1 MACNPSVIVY
11 ILSTKFSVRNPSD
24 FQEEISDEENR
35 FADII
40 SDLISKKSRGECDI
54 DEDFYLYDDLDGSD
68 DDEDEDVSAEP
79 MAGPS
84 SSQMSQEEVAGSE
97 ESVSEEESS
106 DEPIQSSSSSYQPSP
121 KKAAPMR
128 IDEQYSL
135 DQMKAI
141 IEFVDKRGSA
151 AALKR
156 WTSLGTAVKI
166 ARIREFLEKGGH
178 RLSKLEQLKNIVYT
192 HFRDARDH
200 YLPVHGHDLKGWS
213 IEAARIVSLPSF
225 KASASFLRSLK
236 AQFRI
241 SSRKVTKFITKRT
254 RTDEHVIERN
264 ARNFVAKIN
273 DMKIT
278 LGFPSSHVWNTDQS
292 GFNYE
297 LSSGRTLSD
306 KGEKE
311 TFAMVQSVNSL
322 THSYTVQV
330 LISNDGYLAP
340 KLFICFQESSGKFGP
355 RVQERV
361 RESQPANIIVTCT
374 TSGKLTK
381 SSLGF
386 WVSSCLDPIVNDK
399 TLLLQDSW
407 TTQGDR
413 EVYDRNLKNSSLL
426 QIETIPPKAT
436 RYIQPLDVYFFRQY
450 KIMVRRFQDDVRC
463 SATQSALTRLN
474 DRVFIMQMHSF
485 VYNQL
490 SSSRFRHMLL
500 YAWKASGYSI
510 DEPLSSFENV
520 LEVCFRDIFEDCSV
534 NQCSSMAFIRCS
546 HCNSPLCSYH
556 CLNPLHFH

>member
-1 MACNPSVIVY
+1 M
-11 ILSTKFSVRNPSD
+11 KMM
-24 FQEEISDEENR
+24 
-35 FADII
+35 
-40 SDLISKKSRGECDI
+40 I
-54 DEDFYLYDDLDGSD
+54 D
-68 DDEDEDVSAEP
+68 
-79 MAGPS
+79 
-84 SSQMSQEEVAGSE
+84 
-97 ESVSEEESS
+97 
-106 DEPIQSSSSSYQPSP
+106 
-121 KKAAPMR
+121 
-128 IDEQYSL
+128 
-135 DQMKAI
+135 
-141 IEFVDKRGSA
+141 FVDQRGSA

-156 WTSLGTAVKI
+156 WSSLGSAMKI
-166 ARIREFLEKGGH
+166 ARIREFLERGGH
-178 RLSKLEQLKNIVYT
+178 RLSKLDQLKNIVYT
-192 HFRDARDH
+192 HFRDARDR

-213 IEAARIVSLPSF
+213 IEAARIVNLPSF
-225 KASASFLRSLK
+225 KASSSFLRSLK
-236 AQFRI
+236 AHFRI

-254 RTDEHVIERN
+254 RVDEHVIERN
-264 ARNFVAKIN
+264 AKSFVAKIN
-273 DMKIT
+273 EMKIT
-278 LGFPSSHVWNTDQS
+278 LGFSSCHVWNTDQS

-340 KLFICFQESSGKFGP
+340 KLFICFQEAGGKFGP

-361 RESQPANIIVTCT
+361 RESQPTNVVVTCT

-386 WVSSCLDPIVNDK
+386 WVSSCLDPIISEQ

-413 EVYDRNLKNSSLL
+413 EIYDRNLKNSSLL
-426 QIETIPPKAT
+426 HVETIPPKAT

-463 SATQSALTRLN
+463 SAAQSALTRLN

-485 VYNQL
+485 LYNQL
-490 SSSRFRHMLL
+490 SSPKFREMLL

-510 DEPLSSFENV
+510 DEPLSSFKNV
-520 LEVCFRDIFEDCSV
+520 LEVCFHDIFEDCSV
-534 NQCSSMAFIRCS
+534 NQCSSIAFIHCS
-546 HCNSPLCSYH
+546 HCNLPLRSYH
-556 CLNPLHFH
+556 CLNPLHIQ